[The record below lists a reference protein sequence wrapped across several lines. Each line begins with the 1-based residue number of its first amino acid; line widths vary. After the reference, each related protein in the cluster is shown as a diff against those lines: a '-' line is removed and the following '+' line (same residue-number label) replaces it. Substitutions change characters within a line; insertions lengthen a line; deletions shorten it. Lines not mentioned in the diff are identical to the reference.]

1 MNGRIIRAIALKDLQ
16 EVRQNRMA
24 WMPMLILPLIFCVI
38 LPALLI
44 ILPQATNMPLESMT
58 KGKSLQELLASMPPA
73 LREQVSGLNEHQTL
87 IVWML
92 GYIIAPMFLI
102 MPIMVSSII
111 GSESFVGE
119 RERKT
124 LEALLYTPATDHEL
138 FLGKVVAAVIPA
150 VLVSWLSFAVYAVVL
165 NLLGGPIVGRA
176 WFPTPTW
183 WPLMLWVTPAVSALG
198 MIAAVL
204 VSSRVRTFMEA
215 YQTTGMLVL
224 PVALLMIGQLAGVVY
239 LDAGTTFV
247 VGVVIW
253 LIDAGLIGLAL
264 RGFSRAALTA
274 KNIAA

>member
-24 WMPMLILPLIFCVI
+24 WMPMLILPLIFCVL

-44 ILPQATNMPLESMT
+44 ILPQATNMSLESMT

-73 LREQVSGLNEHQTL
+73 LRDAVAGLNEHQTL

-150 VLVSWLSFAVYAVVL
+150 VLVSWLSFAVYALVL
-165 NLLGGPIVGRA
+165 NLLGGSVMGRV

-204 VSSRVRTFMEA
+204 ISSRVRTFMEA

-239 LDAGTTFV
+239 LDAGTTFIVGAV
-247 VGVVIW
+247 VW